1 MRARVADGSAP
12 APLRL
17 HLDRA
22 FALTTDYLVGLGP
35 APVDEVL
42 ERLEVELGR
51 QGDAARG
58 LLERRRTDAV
68 EEFVERLTLVALRL
82 VELDPDLDRIRH
94 ALGGQTHLQAGAVLQ
109 VAAFEAST
117 DV

>member
-1 MRARVADGSAP
+1 MRAQVADGSARP
-12 APLRL
+12 LLRL

-82 VELDPDLDRIRH
+82 VELDPHLDRIRH
-94 ALGGQTHLQAGAVLQ
+94 ALGGQTPLQARPILQ
-109 VAAFEAST
+109 ITALEAPA
-117 DV
+117 